1 MGIKDLPERE
11 RPQEKLM
18 YSGPE
23 SLSTAELLAL
33 LLRNGTAN
41 RSAVQLAE
49 DILAYVEREIGNMR
63 DVSVHE
69 LCNLDGIGKAKAC
82 SVVACMELTK
92 RFQNR
97 REDVVKDVLRNPDS
111 VANLLMEDMR
121 GLKQEQ
127 VVEVLLNSRCEV
139 QSKIVVSK
147 GSLNSAPM
155 QPSDVLRGAIRN
167 GAAGIILAHNHPSG
181 DPTPSK
187 EDIQVTRRMQEA
199 GKLVGIQILDHLII
213 GNGKYISL
221 RTEGYM
227 E

>member
-11 RPQEKLM
+11 RPQEKM
-18 YSGPE
+18 IYSGAE

-33 LLRNGTAN
+33 IIRNGTSN

-49 DILAYVEREIGNMR
+49 DVLAYVEKNIGDMR
-63 DVSVHE
+63 DVTVHE
-69 LCNLDGIGKAKAC
+69 LCRLDGIGTAKAC
-82 SVVACMELTK
+82 SLVACMELTQ
-92 RFQNR
+92 RFQSSSPETVR
-97 REDVVKDVLRNPDS
+97 DVLRSPDS
-111 VANLLMEDMR
+111 VARLLMEDMR

-147 GSLNSAPM
+147 GSINAAPM
-155 QPSDVLRGAIRN
+155 QPADVFRGAIRN
-167 GAAGIILAHNHPSG
+167 GAAGIVLAHNHPSG

-199 GKLVGIQILDHLII
+199 GKLMGIQILDHLII
-213 GNGKYISL
+213 GNGRYVSL